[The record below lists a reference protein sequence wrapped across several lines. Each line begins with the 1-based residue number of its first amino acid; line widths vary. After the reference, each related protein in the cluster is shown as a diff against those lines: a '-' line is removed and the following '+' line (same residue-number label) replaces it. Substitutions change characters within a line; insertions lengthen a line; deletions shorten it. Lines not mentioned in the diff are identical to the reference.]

1 MINNPFHILVV
12 FLGLI
17 SITLTLVSKSRIAKI
32 FSPVII
38 ILFFSALLANLKII
52 PTESPLYG
60 NLLSYAVPFAV
71 CLILMHVR
79 LADIKRTALP
89 ILKAFAVAS
98 MGSMIGCLT
107 AGLLL
112 AANLNALLPGQG
124 WKLTGPY
131 IGTYI
136 GGSLNFVSMWS
147 GLEIESPELFA
158 AANAVDNLTLLPIFI
173 FWVLSPQLL
182 EKWFVKSNFENF
194 DNLKQTQEPTVILKI
209 NDLIK
214 LTFTAMLI
222 IVLSGL
228 IKTHLIAKWMP
239 QIPTILIVTTLALAV
254 AQFKTIKKLQGSKEL
269 GNFAFYLFF
278 AAIGAM
284 MDIPQA
290 VKLAPVLFVYVA
302 IIIVMQIIFV
312 LLVGKILKIDFRL
325 LAVASIAAK
334 AGPST
339 VVAYTNAKNYN
350 YLALPG
356 VAAGLLGYA
365 VGNYFAF
372 AGAYLLK
379 FILN

>member
-12 FLGLI
+12 FLGII
-17 SITLTLVSKSRIAKI
+17 SLALTLVSKSSIAKKI
-32 FSPVII
+32 SPVLI
-38 ILFFSALLANLKII
+38 ILFSAAVLANLKII
-52 PTESPLYG
+52 PTESPLYE

-79 LADIKRTALP
+79 LTDIKNTGPSML
-89 ILKAFAVAS
+89 IAFAVAS
-98 MGSMIGCLT
+98 LGSMIGCLA
-107 AGLLL
+107 AGVLLNV
-112 AANLNALLPGQG
+112 NLDAVLPGQG
-124 WKLTGPY
+124 WKITGPY

-147 GLEIESPELFA
+147 GLEIDSPELFA
-158 AANAVDNLTLLPIFI
+158 AANAVDNLTLLPIFM
-173 FWVLSPQLL
+173 FWVLAPQFL
-182 EKWFVKSNFENF
+182 EKWFAKSNFET
-194 DNLKQTQEPTVILKI
+194 LTSKSQTEEPSVMLKI

-214 LTFTAMLI
+214 LSFTAMLI
-222 IVLSGL
+222 IIASGL
-228 IKTHLIAKWMP
+228 IKKHFIGKWMP
-239 QIPTILIVTTLALAV
+239 QLPTILIVTTLALIA
-254 AQFKTIKKLQGSKEL
+254 AQSPIIEKFRGSKEL

-284 MDIPQA
+284 MDIHKA

-302 IIIVMQIIFV
+302 VIIAVQIVFV
-312 LLVGKILKIDFRL
+312 LLVGKILKIDFRM

-379 FILN
+379 FILG

>member
-17 SITLTLVSKSRIAKI
+17 SLTLTLVSKSRIAKKL
-32 FSPVII
+32 SPVII
-38 ILFFSALLANLKII
+38 ILFFSAVLANLGII
-52 PTESPLYG
+52 PTKSPFYE
-60 NLLSYAVPFAV
+60 NLSAYAVPFAV

-79 LADIKRTALP
+79 LADIKKTALP

-98 MGSMIGCLT
+98 IGSMLGCLAAGILLT
-107 AGLLL
+107 AQ
-112 AANLNALLPGQG
+112 LNAMLPGEG

-136 GGSLNFVSMWS
+136 GGSLNFVSMWT
-147 GLEIESPELFA
+147 GLKIESPELFA
-158 AANAVDNLTLLPIFI
+158 AANAVDNLTLLPIFM

-182 EKWFVKSNFENF
+182 EKWFVKSNFDTLN
-194 DNLKQTQEPTVILKI
+194 NQIQTQETPVILKI
-209 NDLIK
+209 NDLLK
-214 LTFTAMLI
+214 LSFTALLI
-222 IVLSGL
+222 MVLSGL
-228 IKTHLIAKWMP
+228 IKKHLIAGWMP

-254 AQFKTIKKLQGSKEL
+254 AQFKSIKKLQGSKQL

-284 MDIPQA
+284 MDIPMA
-290 VKLAPVLFVYVA
+290 VKLAPVLFIYVT
-302 IIIVMQIIFV
+302 IIIVTQIVFV
-312 LLVGKILKIDFRL
+312 LLIGKILKIDFRL

-339 VVAYTNAKNYN
+339 VVAYTNVKNYN

-365 VGNYFAF
+365 IGNYFAF
-372 AGAYLLK
+372 VGAYLLK
-379 FILN
+379 FILA

>member
-1 MINNPFHILVV
+1 MINNPFHILVA
-12 FLGLI
+12 FLGII
-17 SITLTLVSKSRIAKI
+17 SLALTLVSKSSIAKKI
-32 FSPVII
+32 SPVLI
-38 ILFFSALLANLKII
+38 ILFSAAVLANLKII
-52 PTESPLYG
+52 PTESSLYE

-79 LADIKRTALP
+79 LADIKNTGPSML
-89 ILKAFAVAS
+89 IAFAVAS
-98 MGSMIGCLT
+98 LGSTVGCLT
-107 AGLLL
+107 AGILLN
-112 AANLNALLPGQG
+112 ANLDAVLPGQG
-124 WKLTGPY
+124 WKITGPY

-147 GLEIESPELFA
+147 GLEIQSPELFA

-173 FWVLSPQLL
+173 FWVLAPQFL
-182 EKWFVKSNFENF
+182 EKWFAKSDLETLY
-194 DNLKQTQEPTVILKI
+194 DQKQDEEPSVMLKI
-209 NDLIK
+209 NDLLK
-214 LTFTAMLI
+214 LSFTAMLI
-222 IVLSGL
+222 IVASGL
-228 IKTHLIAKWMP
+228 IKKHLIARWMP
-239 QIPTILIVTTLALAV
+239 QLPTILIVTTLALIA
-254 AQFKTIKKLQGSKEL
+254 AQLKTIKKLQGSKEL

-284 MDIPQA
+284 MDIVKA
-290 VKLAPVLFVYVA
+290 VQLAPVLFIYVA
-302 IIIVMQIIFV
+302 IIIVTQIIIV
-312 LLVGKILKIDFRL
+312 LLIGKILKIDFRM

-379 FILN
+379 FILG

>member
-17 SITLTLVSKSRIAKI
+17 SLTLTLVSKSRIAKNL
-32 FSPVII
+32 SPIII
-38 ILFFSALLANLKII
+38 ILFFSALLSNLKII
-52 PTESPLYG
+52 PTESPLYK

-79 LADIKRTALP
+79 LADIKKTALP

-98 MGSMIGCLT
+98 IGSMVGCLT
-107 AGLLL
+107 AGILLT
-112 AANLNALLPGQG
+112 AHLNAILPGQG
-124 WKLTGPY
+124 WKLAGPY

-158 AANAVDNLTLLPIFI
+158 AANAVDNLTLLPIFM

-182 EKWFVKSNFENF
+182 EKWFVKSNFETLN
-194 DNLKQTQEPTVILKI
+194 NQTQTETTSVMLKI

-214 LTFTAMLI
+214 LSFTAMLI
-222 IVLSGL
+222 IVVSGL

-239 QIPTILIVTTLALAV
+239 QVPTILIVTTLALAV
-254 AQFKTIKKLQGSKEL
+254 AQFKSIKKLQGSKQL

-302 IIIVMQIIFV
+302 IIIVMQIVFV
-312 LLVGKILKIDFRL
+312 LLIGKILKIDFRL

-339 VVAYTNAKNYN
+339 VVAYTNVKNYN

-365 VGNYFAF
+365 IGNYFAF

-379 FILN
+379 FILG